1 MLKSKEDS
9 LSILSTRLTAIRVLA
24 TMYEKLGRMTGRSFE
39 ETIGLLNKGLRNAE
53 SSTRAET
60 MFAFGKNIQEYLL
73 LGQLFKW
80 NRFYIQGV
88 TTQSVQVWTKVLSTK
103 KFQGFN
109 FMFDLLLTMIGSFIE
124 NNNCLWI
131 LNKSK

>member
-73 LGQLFKW
+73 LGQLFK
-80 NRFYIQGV
+80 
-88 TTQSVQVWTKVLSTK
+88 
-103 KFQGFN
+103 
-109 FMFDLLLTMIGSFIE
+109 
-124 NNNCLWI
+124 
-131 LNKSK
+131 